1 VAPEATV
8 PTAAPLAT
16 AAAFRAR
23 AQGHPVF
30 SGLTQACMRDTLG
43 HYSSFSGHPWTRYV
57 ANLESH
63 WNLSS
68 PETDLK
74 LAP

>member
-43 HYSSFSGHPWTRYV
+43 SLQQFFGP
-57 ANLESH
+57 
-63 WNLSS
+63 
-68 PETDLK
+68 
-74 LAP
+74 